1 MKTFMLFLL
10 LPIAAI
16 ILMLLGID
24 SNNQIATFLMA
35 LAIIGVGACIVRYT

>member
-1 MKTFMLFLL
+1 MLFLL

-16 ILMLLGID
+16 ILMLLGVD
-24 SNNQIATFLMA
+24 PNNQIATFLMA